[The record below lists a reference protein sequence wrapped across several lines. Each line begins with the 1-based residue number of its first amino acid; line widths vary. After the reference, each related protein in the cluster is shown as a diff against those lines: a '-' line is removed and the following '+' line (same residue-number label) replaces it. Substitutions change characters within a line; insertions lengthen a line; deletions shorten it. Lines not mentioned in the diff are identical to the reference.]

1 MKTWVFGLGL
11 FFGVLGLSLVWS
23 DATGQEQVP
32 TIEVYKTPT

>member
-11 FFGVLGLSLVWS
+11 FFGVFGLSLVGS
-23 DATGQEQVP
+23 DATAQEQVP